1 MHDSEGSCEKFTL
14 SLFIFR
20 VKKLVMHSERFMKNR
35 SAINYT
41 SSYKLL
47 SSLSSS
53 IIILFPRPVCNVC
66 HPHHVC
72 SEVHFCRRVFC
83 SDIFFLHGQL
93 VDSVIL
99 SHSHPTVSRVNVEL
113 VRHFLAGSWKVQ
125 LPVFHLFLT

>member
-1 MHDSEGSCEKFTL
+1 MHFS
-14 SLFIFR
+14 
-20 VKKLVMHSERFMKNR
+20 VVPERYMKNR
-35 SAINYT
+35 SAINLYIAVHIST
-41 SSYKLL
+41 IL